1 MSKHFKASS
10 AEAQKSIDSTATQF
24 SLNKAQE
31 CAFRIVANHAIES
44 NGEQLKIYLGGM
56 ARTGKS

>member
-1 MSKHFKASS
+1 MSKHFKASN
-10 AEAQKSIDSTATQF
+10 AKAQKLIDSTATQF

-44 NGEQLKIYLGGM
+44 TGEQLKMHLGGM
-56 ARTGKS
+56 AGIGKS